1 MNVGSIIRSRELHF
15 FLAGCLFGVIL
26 IIFRNEPGLDFFFAP
41 AFLALPVAFVLGG
54 LMFGAF
60 GQYYFK
66 DDFEAWIY
74 FAMAILTVLIYGFI
88 FFYVYRI
95 AKFITKKYR
104 GK

>member
-1 MNVGSIIRSRELHF
+1 MNIQKILTSKGLYV

-41 AFLALPVAFVLGG
+41 AFLAVPVAFVLGG

-95 AKFITKKYR
+95 AKFIIKKYR